1 MRARGRLQPA
11 GADRKTDPDR
21 LTADIDDQ
29 LDAELFETA
38 STVGVAEPEPER
50 TAPRTGDLADTDP
63 ALLLGRAFQEVWTG
77 QLVLRG
83 GRGVEKSIHLD
94 GGRPVYA
101 TSTALEDRLGEMLL
115 RQGRIDANQR
125 ARVARLAAESGRR
138 TGAVLV
144 DMALLKPGELL
155 ATLRTQ
161 HESVLLSVIP
171 WQEGSYAFHP
181 DAPLDARK
189 ARLLRHPAALVHEAL
204 RNGYPPAAVQR
215 RLGPPGTVLAL
226 VHGPETGDLL
236 AELTLDAGERQVLPW
251 FDGIRTLAEV
261 ARASRQGEEVVSAV
275 AFVLSCFGVMAPA
288 SAARG
293 MGRRSFDQ
301 RVDRA
306 RILARFALVQDA
318 DYFQILGLDRDA
330 GTAEVVRAHRQ
341 LAQELGAATL
351 APEVTMSLAREIEV
365 VQEVL
370 AEALRVLSDESLR
383 RSYREH
389 LVSPYGPRR
398 DPA

>member
-11 GADRKTDPDR
+11 GADRKSDPDR

-38 STVGVAEPEPER
+38 INVGVAEPEPER

-77 QLVLRG
+77 QLVVR
-83 GRGVEKSIHLD
+83 GRGVEKAIHLES
-94 GGRPVYA
+94 GRPVYA
-101 TSTALEDRLGEMLL
+101 TSTAPEDRLGEMLL

-125 ARVARLAAESGRR
+125 GRVARVAAESGRR

-161 HESVLLSVIP
+161 HESVVLSLIP

-189 ARLLRHPAALVHEAL
+189 VRLLRHPAALVHEAL
-204 RNGYPPAAVQR
+204 RRGYPPATIQR
-215 RLGPPGTVLAL
+215 RLGPAGTVLAL
-226 VHGPETGDLL
+226 GRGPETGDLL
-236 AELTLDAGERQVLPW
+236 AELTLDPAERQVLPW

-261 ARASRQGEEVVSAV
+261 ARASGQTEEVVSAV

-293 MGRRSFDQ
+293 LGRRSFDQ

-318 DYFQILGLDRDA
+318 DYFQILGLDREA

-341 LAQELGAATL
+341 LAQELGAASL

-383 RSYREH
+383 RSYRQH
-389 LVSPYGPRR
+389 LAPPAGARR
-398 DPA
+398 ETP

>member
-50 TAPRTGDLADTDP
+50 TAPRSGDLADTDP

-83 GRGVEKSIHLD
+83 RALEKSIHLD

-101 TSTALEDRLGEMLL
+101 TSTAPEDRLGEMLL

-125 ARVARLAAESGRR
+125 ARVARTAAESGRR
-138 TGAVLV
+138 TGAILV

-155 ATLRTQ
+155 ATLRAQ
-161 HESVLLSVIP
+161 HEMVVLSVIP
-171 WQEGSYAFHP
+171 WQEGTYAFHP

-204 RNGYPPAAVQR
+204 RRGYPPGAIGR

-226 VHGPETGDLL
+226 ARGPETGDLL
-236 AELTLDAGERQVLPW
+236 AELTLDPSERQVLPW
-251 FDGIRTLAEV
+251 FDGIRSLAEV
-261 ARASRQGEEVVSAV
+261 GRASGQNEDVVSAV

-288 SAARG
+288 SASRG
-293 MGRRSFDQ
+293 LGRRSFDQ

-306 RILARFALVQDA
+306 RILARYALVQDA
-318 DYFQILGLDRDA
+318 DYFQILGLERDA

-351 APEVTMSLAREIEV
+351 TPEVTMSLAREIEV

-370 AEALRVLSDESLR
+370 GEALRVLSDESLR

-389 LVSPYGPRR
+389 LVSPHGAGR
-398 DPA
+398 DRT